1 MLKIRSLQMPRKF
14 YGWWV
19 TAAAFVTFGLSVG
32 IPYYNIGFFY
42 DYFQREFH
50 WSRADIT
57 LGFPLAALL
66 TLWVGPLVIHRFS
79 PRKLILAGTALTAVA
94 LIGFGRMSS
103 VLWVYYA
110 FWVLYT
116 VGYIFSGPI
125 PHQLIVSHW
134 FRRNRG
140 KAMGIVYVG
149 VGLLGSLG
157 SFLVKPLTES
167 LGFHAALMILAGM
180 VLLVSWPVVL
190 LFLKDRPSDIGQFPD
205 GDSVA
210 PAEAS
215 VQSASFSELLGSWP
229 FWLLLIGSFCSIG
242 SIGAIN
248 FHMKFVFLDEGYTK
262 GPHVDAAWR
271 NASVLILWSS
281 IGGRLLIG
289 GLADRFSKKAVMTAT
304 YFLVAATIPLL
315 LAVRP
320 SNESFLYAFAVLFG
334 FGMGADYML
343 IPLMAAEEFGVN
355 SLARAMAII
364 LPVNTIGQ
372 TWFPYFVSILRETLG
387 NYVYAMGTVLAVA
400 LIGAVSILMLPRKSK
415 LDETL
420 RGRPPAKASV
430 QR

>member
-1 MLKIRSLQMPRKF
+1 MPRKF

-19 TAAAFVTFGLSVG
+19 TAAAFITFGLSVG

-94 LIGFGRMSS
+94 LASFGRMSG
-103 VLWVYYA
+103 VLWIYYG
-110 FWVLYT
+110 FWVVYT
-116 VGYIFSGPI
+116 IGYFFAGPI

-149 VGLLGSLG
+149 VGLMGSLG
-157 SFLVKPLTES
+157 SFLVKSLTDTY
-167 LGFHAALMILAGM
+167 GFRAALVFLGGL
-180 VLLVSWPVVL
+180 VLIAWPVVL
-190 LFLKDRPSDIGQFPD
+190 LFMKDRPSDIGQFPD
-205 GDSVA
+205 GDSAA
-210 PAEAS
+210 PAEAA
-215 VQSASFSELLGSWP
+215 VVSATFGELLRSWP

-281 IGGRLLIG
+281 IAGRLLIG

-320 SNESFLYAFAVLFG
+320 SNESFLYGFAILFG

-355 SLARAMAII
+355 SLARAMAVI

-372 TWFPYFVSILRETLG
+372 TWFPYLVSILRDTMG
-387 NYVYAMGTVLAVA
+387 NYLYAMGAVLAVA
-400 LIGAVSILMLPRKSK
+400 LLGAVSILILPRKSK
-415 LDETL
+415 LEETL
-420 RGRPPAKASV
+420 RGQQPARVSGK
-430 QR
+430 R